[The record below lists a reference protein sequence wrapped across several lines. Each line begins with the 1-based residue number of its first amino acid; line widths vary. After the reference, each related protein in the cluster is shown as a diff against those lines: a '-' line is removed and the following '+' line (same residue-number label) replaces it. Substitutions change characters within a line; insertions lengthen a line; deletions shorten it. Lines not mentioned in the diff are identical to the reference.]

1 MVKRQMGIWMDHSIA
16 FLMAVENEKIVETIV
31 ELEVSKL
38 EADYDSGKNEKLE
51 YNKGQQFQSN
61 FYKKIIDSIKNYQ
74 NVILFGPTDA
84 KNELLNLLKGEHQ
97 FEKINI
103 KIQDSDKMTALKMH
117 DFVITY
123 FSS

>member
-1 MVKRQMGIWMDHSIA
+1 MVKRQMRIWMDHSIA

-38 EADYDSGKNEKLE
+38 EVDYDSGKNEKLE

-61 FYKKIIDSIKNYQ
+61 FYKKIIDSIKNYHD
-74 NVILFGPTDA
+74 VILFGPTEA
-84 KNELLNLLKGEHQ
+84 KNEILNILKGDHQ

-103 KIQDSDKMTALKMH
+103 KVQHSDKMTAFQMH
-117 DFVITY
+117 EFVIAY
-123 FSS
+123 FK